1 MARITMIPGEQWPDS
16 LRELAH
22 ADEKT
27 ALEQGNLRIYA
38 HRPELAEA
46 YARFMGAMRQPGLL
60 SRRLVELVRIRVAFH
75 NQCRSCMAV
84 RYDDAA
90 AEGVTE
96 DLVCELAQP
105 DEAPDLT
112 DAERA
117 ALQFADLLASNHLAI
132 NDSHDRGPARP
143 LQRGGDRRAR
153 HEHRDVRRLRPA
165 LLRLGHGRRAPRP
178 LPRARRRPDH
188 ALGRRRRHSS
198 GRNRSDRVRVYEG
211 VAQTLVDHGVD
222 VIFGLMGDGNL
233 KLIPHLTSQLG
244 VRFVSSRHESAGG
257 RDGRRLRPRD
267 GPCRRSAR

>member
-132 NDSHDRGPARP
+132 NDATIAGLRDHFSEAEIVELGMNIATFVGFGRLSSAWDMVDELPDRFRERDAGPITP
-143 LQRGGDRRAR
+143 WGGDDAIRVGAT
-153 HEHRDVRRLRPA
+153 
-165 LLRLGHGRRAPRP
+165 APT
-178 LPRARRRPDH
+178 A
-188 ALGRRRRHSS
+188 
-198 GRNRSDRVRVYEG
+198 
-211 VAQTLVDHGVD
+211 
-222 VIFGLMGDGNL
+222 
-233 KLIPHLTSQLG
+233 
-244 VRFVSSRHESAGG
+244 
-257 RDGRRLRPRD
+257 
-267 GPCRRSAR
+267 